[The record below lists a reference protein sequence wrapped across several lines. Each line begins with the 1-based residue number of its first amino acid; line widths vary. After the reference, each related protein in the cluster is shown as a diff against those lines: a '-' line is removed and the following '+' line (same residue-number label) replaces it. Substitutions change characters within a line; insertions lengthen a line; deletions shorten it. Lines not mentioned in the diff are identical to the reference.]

1 MLALLGEKAARL
13 SLNVTAWCSHISSD
27 KTTATVNMQPAL
39 VVCSSKVHTLGKLL
53 NQELAEHILGYAA
66 DHLESEA
73 APGALPNSCS
83 KCQGPALV
91 DMSDP
96 RVRRAFH
103 FCRRA
108 RRVLLE
114 QNLARR
120 RGLAKCDGR

>member
-1 MLALLGEKAARL
+1 MEP
-13 SLNVTAWCSHISSD
+13 V
-27 KTTATVNMQPAL
+27 L

-53 NQELAEHILGYAA
+53 NQELSEHILGYAA
-66 DHLESEA
+66 DGLLPEA
-73 APGALPNSCS
+73 APGALPDSCS
-83 KCQGPALV
+83 KCQGSALV

-103 FCRRA
+103 FCRRE

-120 RGLAKCDGR
+120 RRLANLERDGR

>member
-1 MLALLGEKAARL
+1 MEP
-13 SLNVTAWCSHISSD
+13 V
-27 KTTATVNMQPAL
+27 L

-53 NQELAEHILGYAA
+53 NQELSEHILGYAA
-66 DHLESEA
+66 DHLEPEA
-73 APGALPNSCS
+73 APGALPHSCS

-103 FCRRA
+103 FCRRE

-120 RGLAKCDGR
+120 RRLANLERDGR